1 MFFFFFVFVLFFL
14 YAFGDLDVAEQP
26 GVIQVVPSQTYQLH
40 KPGGGG
46 GFKLT

>member
-1 MFFFFFVFVLFFL
+1 MFLSFFVFS
-14 YAFGDLDVAEQP
+14 YGFGDLGVAEQP

-40 KPGGGG
+40 KPVGGGGGG